1 MNNKTITQPSLKEQK
16 ELNDLVENEPTYIPL
31 GKRKITIRWIHRG
44 TLRKISKVIHSEKRE
59 DEIASRCAAIL
70 ILNGWW
76 KITLFYHILWRYIFM
91 KYSDEDLAPVILAC
105 KKKEELQAHQYL
117 LLTMLLIEMRDTMM
131 SMNREEA
138 ERIRQGLST
147 VQDSQAEKS
156 TPN

>member
-1 MNNKTITQPSLKEQK
+1 
-16 ELNDLVENEPTYIPL
+16 
-31 GKRKITIRWIHRG
+31 
-44 TLRKISKVIHSEKRE
+44 
-59 DEIASRCAAIL
+59 
-70 ILNGWW
+70 
-76 KITLFYHILWRYIFM
+76 M